1 MKKFNVHTRVR
12 ECLYSE
18 LSSENRALVDAAK
31 EATRGSYVP
40 YSHFRVGAAV
50 LLDDGSIVSG
60 ANQENAA
67 FPSSMCA
74 ERTTA
79 YWAGANNPGKRMLKI
94 AIAANTHDLPGNE
107 GRDFADCFQRSPIA
121 PCGACRQAL
130 MEYENLHGPMEV
142 ILYGADKIYIVESV
156 AQLLP
161 LTFTEF

>member
-1 MKKFNVHTRVR
+1 
-12 ECLYSE
+12 
-18 LSSENRALVDAAK
+18 
-31 EATRGSYVP
+31 
-40 YSHFRVGAAV
+40 
-50 LLDDGSIVSG
+50 
-60 ANQENAA
+60 
-67 FPSSMCA
+67 MCV
-74 ERTTA
+74 ERTTD

-161 LTFTEF
+161 QTFTEF